1 MTHFNS
7 SLFEVSPSLYEQKLR
22 ENNFLLIAGTDEVG
36 RGCLA
41 GPVVAA
47 AVILPYPNTVQGIKD
62 SKLLKP
68 QQREVLFEQI
78 VNSAISFGIGA
89 VAVEEIDR
97 INIFHASLEAMR
109 QAISKLAVVPDFLL
123 VDGMYP
129 VPKFSPQKPV
139 IKGDQHCQ
147 SIAAASIIA
156 KVTRDRL
163 MIELEKRYPDY
174 TFSVHKGYPTKKH
187 REEIKKFGIS
197 NIHRRSFKLL

>member
-1 MTHFNS
+1 MHHFN

-22 ENNFLLIAGTDEVG
+22 ENNFSLIAGTDEVG

-41 GPVVAA
+41 GPVIAA
-47 AVILPYPNTVQGIKD
+47 AVILPHPHSIQGIKD
-62 SKLLKP
+62 SKLLKAEM
-68 QQREVLFEQI
+68 REELYDQI
-78 VNSAISFGIGA
+78 RTVAISFGVGI
-89 VAVEEIDR
+89 VEVEEIDR
-97 INIFHASLEAMR
+97 VNIFHASLEAMR
-109 QAISKLAVVPDFLL
+109 QAVMKLSISPEFLL

-163 MIELEKRYPDY
+163 MVELEKQYPNY
-174 TFSVHKGYPTKKH
+174 SFSLHKGYPTKKH
-187 REEIKKFGIS
+187 REEIQQAGIS
-197 NIHRRSFKLL
+197 PIHRRSFKLL